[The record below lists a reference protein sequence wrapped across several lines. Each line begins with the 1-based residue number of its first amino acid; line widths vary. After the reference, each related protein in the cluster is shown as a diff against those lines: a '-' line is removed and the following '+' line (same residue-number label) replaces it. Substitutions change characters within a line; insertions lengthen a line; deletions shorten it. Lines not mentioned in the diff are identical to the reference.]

1 MLLQENGVSENTE
14 ELSREELGRL
24 VASRWTG
31 EKTEKQSGEG
41 GAIANDDQGEDVPE
55 YNHDDEEDRY
65 ATDTDDDSER
75 YDTEKY
81 DDNDVEDDIDETYR
95 EEDHDYTST
104 SYKTDVDDD
113 LDMSGLQS
121 LFPVNSLLL
130 TLFYNFSCFSK
141 ADIIPSL

>member
-41 GAIANDDQGEDVPE
+41 GAIENDDQGEDVPE

-104 SYKTDVDDD
+104 SYKTDIDDD
-113 LDMSGLQS
+113 LDMSGLQVFIS
-121 LFPVNSLLL
+121 RKFFIVNFIL
-130 TLFYNFSCFSK
+130 
-141 ADIIPSL
+141 